1 MSYERT
7 RSLILGL
14 VLLFMLAPPSLAA
27 QKDTLV
33 IGMSQFPASFH
44 PNFEAMTA
52 KYYALNLTMRPFT
65 AYDKDWNLVC
75 LLCTTLPSIENGG
88 AEITD
93 LGDGKQGIAVT
104 YTIQPEATW
113 GDGTPVTTR
122 DVEYTIEIGKNPESG
137 ILGAEFYRRVLSV
150 DAIDDKTFTLQMD
163 RVDYK
168 YNELALYLVPEHID
182 RAAYDTPA
190 EYRNRNTYDNDTYNP
205 GLYFGPYRISK
216 VEPGAYIEFVRN
228 DTWYG
233 KSPHFSKII
242 IRIIENT
249 AALEANLLSGSID
262 YISGR
267 LGVTFDQ
274 ALAIQ
279 KRHPDDFD
287 FIFRPGLVYEHI
299 DMNLDNPILADPR
312 IRKALIY
319 AIDRQAI
326 SQQLFGGHQP
336 VADSFVSPLD
346 PTYNKDIKK
355 YSYDPQKASDLLSE
369 AGWVKATPFADE
381 RAWTEYD
388 DGPRHNGNGEPLRL
402 EFGTTSGSRV
412 REAVQQ
418 VLQIQWKQVGIDV
431 RVRNEP
437 ARVFFGE
444 TVAKRQYPGLAMYA
458 WVSDPESSPRSTLH
472 SVEIPSEENNW
483 VGTNIPGYRNPEV
496 DRLIDEV
503 EVTLDREKRL
513 KLFAEI
519 QDLYISDLPVIPLYY
534 RSSSFIIPKW
544 LNGVEPTGNSSTT
557 TLWVEN
563 WSVSQ

>member
-1 MSYERT
+1 MTYKKLQA
-7 RSLILGL
+7 LILGF
-14 VLLFMLAPPSLAA
+14 VLLLVVATPSPAA

-33 IGMSQFPASFH
+33 IGMSQYPSSFH
-44 PNFEAMTA
+44 PNFGAMTA
-52 KYYALNLTMRPFT
+52 KYYALNLTMRPLT

-75 LLCTTLPSIENGG
+75 LLCTTLPTLENGG
-88 AEITD
+88 AKVTD
-93 LGDGKQGIAVT
+93 LEDGKQGIAVT
-104 YTIQPEATW
+104 FTLQPDATW

-150 DAIDDKTFTLQMD
+150 EVIDDKTFTLQMD
-163 RVDYK
+163 RLDYK
-168 YNELALYLVPEHID
+168 YNDVDLYLVPEHID
-182 RAAYDTPA
+182 RVSYANPP
-190 EYRNRNTYDNDTYNP
+190 EYRHRNTYDNDTENP

-233 KSPHFSKII
+233 KTPYFSKII

-274 ALAIQ
+274 ALALQ
-279 KRHPDDFD
+279 KRYPDDFV

-299 DMNLDNPILADPR
+299 DMNLDNPILADSR
-312 IRKALIY
+312 IRKALVY
-319 AIDRQAI
+319 AIDREAI

-336 VADSFVSPLD
+336 VADSFISPLD
-346 PTYNKDIKK
+346 PTYNKNITK
-355 YSYDPQKASDLLSE
+355 YAYDPQKAEDLLSE

-388 DGPRHNGNGEPLRL
+388 EGPRHNDSGEPLRL

-418 VLQIQWKQVGIDV
+418 VLQVQWRRVGIDV

-444 TVAKRQYPGLAMYA
+444 TVAKRQYSGLAMYA
-458 WVSDPESSPRSTLH
+458 WVSNPEESPRSSLH
-472 SVEIPSEENNW
+472 STEIPTEDNNW

-503 EVTLDREKRL
+503 EVTLDRKMRL
-513 KLFAEI
+513 RLFAEI
-519 QDLYISDLPVIPLYY
+519 QDHYVSDLPVIPLYY
-534 RSSSFIIPKW
+534 RSSSFIVPKW
-544 LNGVEPTGNSSTT
+544 HKGVEPTGNSSTT

>member
-1 MSYERT
+1 MSYKT
-7 RSLILGL
+7 IRSLILGVAIL
-14 VLLFMLAPPSLAA
+14 IVAAPPVPAS
-27 QKDTLV
+27 QKDTLI

-52 KYYALNLTMRPFT
+52 KYYALNFTMRPFT

-75 LLCTTLPSIENGG
+75 MLCTQLPTMENGG
-88 AEITD
+88 ARLTD

-104 YTIQPEATW
+104 FTIQPDATW

-122 DVEYTIEIGKNPESG
+122 DVEHTIEVGKNPATG
-137 ILGAEFYRRVLSV
+137 VLGAEFYRRVLSV
-150 DAIDDKTFTLQMD
+150 EVADDKTFTLHMD
-163 RVDYK
+163 RIDYK
-168 YNELALYLVPEHID
+168 YNALDLYLVPEHID
-182 RAAYDTPA
+182 RAVYAAPA
-190 EYRNRNTYDNDTYNP
+190 EYRNRNIYDNDTYNP

-216 VEPGAYIEFVRN
+216 VEPGAYIELVRN

-233 KSPHFSKII
+233 KAPHFSKII

-249 AALEANLLSGSID
+249 AALEANLLSGSVD

-267 LGVTFDQ
+267 LGVTLDQ

-287 FIFRPGLVYEHI
+287 FIFRPGLIYEHI
-299 DMNLDNPILADPR
+299 DLNLDNPILADHR
-312 IRKALIY
+312 IRMALIY

-326 SQQLFGGHQP
+326 SQQLFGGQQP

-346 PTYNKDIKK
+346 SIYNQDIKK
-355 YSYDPQKASDLLSE
+355 YAYDPEQASQLLSE
-369 AGWVKATPFADE
+369 AGWVKAAPSEGD
-381 RAWTEYD
+381 RAWTESD
-388 DGPRHNGNGEPLRL
+388 EGPRHNSDGEPLLL

-418 VLQIQWKQVGIDV
+418 ILQIQWKQVGIDV

-458 WVSDPESSPRSTLH
+458 WVSDPESSPRTTLH
-472 SVEIPSEENNW
+472 STEIPTEENSW
-483 VGTNIPGYRNPEV
+483 VGTNFPGYRNPEV

-513 KLFAEI
+513 MLFAQI
-519 QDLYISDLPVIPLYY
+519 QNHYIADLPVIPLYY

-544 LNGVEPTGNSSTT
+544 LNGMEPTGNTSTT
-557 TLWVEN
+557 TLWAEY
-563 WSVSQ
+563 WSVNQ

>member
-1 MSYERT
+1 MSYKRIRALT
-7 RSLILGL
+7 LGF
-14 VLLFMLAPPSLAA
+14 VFLFVVVPPSPATE
-27 QKDTLV
+27 KDTLV

-44 PNFEAMTA
+44 PNFESMLA
-52 KYYALNLTMRPFT
+52 KFYALNLTMRPLT
-65 AYDKDWNLVC
+65 AYDKEWNLVC
-75 LLCTTLPSIENGG
+75 MLCTTLPTMENGG

-104 YTIQPEATW
+104 YTLQPDATW

-150 DAIDDKTFTLQMD
+150 DVVDDKTFTLQMD

-168 YNELALYLVPEHID
+168 YNELGLYLVPEHID
-182 RAAYDTPA
+182 RAAYADPSK
-190 EYRNRNTYDNDTYNP
+190 YRNRNTYDNDTYNS

-233 KSPHFSKII
+233 KTPHFAKII

-262 YISGR
+262 YISGA
-267 LGVTFDQ
+267 LGVTLDQ

-279 KRHPDDFD
+279 KRHPDDYD

-299 DMNLDNPILADPR
+299 DINLDNPILADPR

-326 SQQLFGGHQP
+326 SEQLFGGHQQ
-336 VADSFVSPLD
+336 VADSFISPLD
-346 PTYNKDIKK
+346 QTYNKDINK
-355 YSYDPQKASDLLSE
+355 YSYDPAMASDLLTE
-369 AGWVKATPFADE
+369 AGWSNATPFADG
-381 RAWTEYD
+381 RAWTESEDGARYND
-388 DGPRHNGNGEPLRL
+388 DGEPLRL

-418 VLQIQWKQVGIDV
+418 VLQAQWKQVGIDV

-437 ARVFFGE
+437 ARVFFGD
-444 TVAKRQYPGLAMYA
+444 TIGKRQFPGLAMYA
-458 WVSDPESSPRSTLH
+458 WISDPESSPRTTLH
-472 SVEIPSEENNW
+472 SVEIPSEDNNW
-483 VGTNIPGYRNPEV
+483 VGSNIPGYRNAEM

-503 EVTLDREKRL
+503 EVTLEREKRL

-519 QDLYISDLPVIPLYY
+519 QNLYVSDLPVIPLYY
-534 RSSSFIIPKW
+534 RASPFIIPKW
-544 LNGVEPTGNSSTT
+544 LNGVEPTGNTSTT

-563 WSVSQ
+563 WSVSR